1 MTQIKIIEIPKK
13 CPYCGSELKILC
25 SDQGV
30 KTLNCIN
37 VNCNCRFINRLDHFC
52 SKKGLDIKGLSKAT
66 LEKLFD
72 WGWVG
77 NLEEI
82 YNLNNFKEEW
92 IKQPGF
98 GSASV
103 EKVLSAIENSKFN
116 TLESFISAIG
126 IPLIGRAVAKD
137 ICKIVDDY
145 IDFRQRVKAKYDWTQ
160 HEGFGYS
167 KSDSINNFD
176 YTEADRVYN
185 YLILTNPKEEKTN
198 SLENKVFCITG
209 RLKTFKNRTELQNII
224 EGNGGKVVDK
234 ISNNVNYLVN
244 NDINSTS
251 TKNTAAKNLNIPIIT
266 EEELKNFLTF

>member
-13 CPYCGSELKILC
+13 CPYCDSELKILC

-30 KTLNCIN
+30 KTLNCVN

-103 EKVLSAIENSKFN
+103 EKVLSAIESSKFN

-145 IDFRQRVKAKYDWTQ
+145 IDFRQRVKEKYDWTQ

-185 YLILTNPKEEKTN
+185 YLILTNSKEEKTN